1 MTDIND
7 LVQEFPSW
15 TTSNEGVYGESLFE
29 MRRLYKILEEYLE
42 VSLLVTFL
50 RLPFDLADYYSS
62 QSYLDET
69 ESRAKF
75 KILLDGFRKMFD
87 QSIFKSKDLGRMLM
101 LLPGV
106 VVQKEL
112 STQGMAVLYG
122 IKSDLLEC
130 LIKSTLRLGSN
141 YTLTYIMDDYLSGFL
156 QDKDRSQLYYC
167 DPMLQHISICRH
179 MLSLQDGTNA
189 LGS

>member
-15 TTSNEGVYGESLFE
+15 TTSNEGAYGESLFE

-179 MLSLQDGTNA
+179 ILSLQDGTIV
-189 LGS
+189 S

>member
-15 TTSNEGVYGESLFE
+15 TTSNEGAYGESLFE

-75 KILLDGFRKMFD
+75 IILLDGFRKMFD